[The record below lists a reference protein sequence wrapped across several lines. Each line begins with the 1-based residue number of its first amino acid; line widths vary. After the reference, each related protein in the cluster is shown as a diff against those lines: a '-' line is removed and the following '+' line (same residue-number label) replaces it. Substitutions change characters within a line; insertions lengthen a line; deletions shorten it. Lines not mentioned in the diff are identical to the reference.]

1 MVRRLHTASLSPGL
15 VELDA
20 VQAHH
25 ARHVLR
31 LSDGDAVEVF
41 DDAGRTGAGVVVLPT
56 DDGGGGNVGGLSVR
70 VDAVSEPASS
80 AGRVTLTVAAAV
92 PKGDRADWM
101 VEKLSELGCDAFV
114 PLLADRSVVQ
124 PKGTGKRDRWVRLAT
139 ESAKQCRRP
148 GVMRVVEPATLA
160 AALAELAGAADGAP
174 GVGWFMDTGPD
185 AVAVRQLLLAA
196 PPAGGRLTL
205 FVGPEGGWTAGEVE
219 RMRAA
224 SLTGVSLTPTILR
237 VETAAVAAA
246 ACVASLWAAATA

>member
-1 MVRRLHTASLSPGL
+1 MARRLHTASLSPGL
-15 VELDA
+15 VALDA

-41 DDAGRTGAGVVVLPT
+41 DDAGRTGAGVVVLPA
-56 DDGGGGNVGGLSVR
+56 DDGDDHGGLSVR
-70 VDAVSEPASS
+70 VDAVREPAPM
-80 AGRVTLTVAAAV
+80 AGRVALTVAAAV

-148 GVMRVVEPATLA
+148 GVMRVAEPATLA
-160 AALAELAGAADGAP
+160 AALAELAGTTDSTP

-185 AVAVRQLLLAA
+185 AVAVRRLLLAA

-205 FVGPEGGWTAGEVE
+205 FVGPEGGWTAGEVG

-224 SLTGVSLTPTILR
+224 GLTAVSLTPTILR

-246 ACVASLWAAATA
+246 ACVACLWAAATA